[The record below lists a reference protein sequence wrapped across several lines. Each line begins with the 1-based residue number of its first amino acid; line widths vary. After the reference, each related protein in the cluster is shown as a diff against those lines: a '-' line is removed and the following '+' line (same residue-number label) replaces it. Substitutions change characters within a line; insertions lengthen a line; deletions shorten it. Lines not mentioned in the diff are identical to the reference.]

1 MSTLSFR
8 TSGFVSQN
16 VYLNLANRSTGLI
29 SLPVINLI
37 FHPNNYS
44 LLKSRVV
51 QLLPNYNLNVILSN
65 LVWRALAIK
74 NLDIPV
80 YWSTPNIFYST
91 PVSIKFK
98 KMVTTPL
105 DPKGLLIFNN
115 LALEL
120 SNYPNFINYALYV
133 LMNNHNGFIKNNY
146 NVVLYSGRMMRESL
160 SKSYLDL
167 FLKSK
172 NFAYK
177 YVKYENKYLKL
188 LLNE

>member
-8 TSGFVSQN
+8 TSSFVAQN
-16 VYLNLANRSTGLI
+16 VYLNLTNRSTGII
-29 SLPVINLI
+29 SLPVINLL
-37 FHPNNYS
+37 FHPNNFS
-44 LLKSRVV
+44 LLKRRVV
-51 QLLPNYNLNVILSN
+51 QLLPTYNVNVILSN

-80 YWSTPNIFYST
+80 YWSTPSIFYST

-105 DPKGLLIFNN
+105 DPNGLLIFNN

-120 SNYPNFINYALYV
+120 ANYPNFTNYALYV
-133 LMNNHNGFIKNNY
+133 LMNNHNSFIRNNY
-146 NVVLYSGRMMRESL
+146 NVVLYSGRMMQESL
-160 SKSYLDL
+160 RQSYLDL

>member
-16 VYLNLANRSTGLI
+16 VYLNLINKSTGLI
-29 SLPVINLI
+29 SIPVINLL
-37 FHPNNYS
+37 FHPNNFS
-44 LLKSRVV
+44 LLKTRVV
-51 QLLPNYNLNVILSN
+51 QLLPNYNVNTILSN

-80 YWSTPNIFYST
+80 YWSTPNIFYNT

-98 KMVTTPL
+98 KVVTTPL

-120 SNYPNFINYALYV
+120 SNYPNFTNYALYV
-133 LMNNHNGFIKNNY
+133 LMNNHNGFIRNNY
-146 NVVLYSGRMMRESL
+146 NVVLYSGRMMQESL
-160 SKSYLDL
+160 RQSYLDL

-177 YVKYENKYLKL
+177 YVKYENKYLTL